1 MEDWLDLPFDD
12 IPIEDAP
19 ASPPRPVSV
28 SELSARLKSTVER
41 TFTGLAVEG
50 EISNCRQW
58 SSGHVYFT
66 LKDDYAQIR
75 AVVFRMTA
83 RQLKFRPED
92 GMRVIAYGRI
102 SIYEVKG
109 EYQLIVDALEPH
121 GLGAL
126 QAAFDQ
132 LKRKLQAEGLF
143 EAARKRP
150 LPVWPRRIGVVTS
163 LDGAAVRDI
172 LRVICHRHPT
182 ARIVIRAARVQGDGA
197 AIDLVR
203 ALRVVARVNE
213 VDVVILGRGGGSAE
227 DLWAFNDEALARAIA
242 ACPVPVISAVGHEV
256 DFTIADFVADVRAAT
271 PSNAA
276 ELVVDRA
283 DNFRTR
289 IDRAT
294 TRLAQALR
302 YSAER
307 RRQHAERLDMRL
319 QGWPVRVVMRD
330 RDRQELML
338 RLGHAMR
345 DRMGRQAQRFD
356 GLRRRLERRDIRRVA
371 ADLTT
376 RLVRADGRLRE
387 LVTARRHTWE
397 SRVRAL
403 AAQLD
408 AMSPLAVLG
417 RGYAVCWNETRTSII
432 RSARAVERGQSVRVT
447 LAEGELACRVDDTIN
462 TDAATPRSAS
472 GGARPGG
479 TSGS

>member
-1 MEDWLDLPFDD
+1 MEDRLDLPFDD
-12 IPIEDAP
+12 IPIDDGGAEAL
-19 ASPPRPVSV
+19 RPVSV
-28 SELSARLKSTVER
+28 SELTTRLKSTVER
-41 TFTGLAVEG
+41 AFTGLAVEG

-83 RQLKFRPED
+83 RQLKVRPED

-102 SIYEVKG
+102 SVYEVKG
-109 EYQLIVDALEPH
+109 EYQLIVDAMQPH

-126 QAAFDQ
+126 LAAFDQ

-143 EAARKRP
+143 EPSRKRP
-150 LPVWPRRIGVVTS
+150 LPVFPRRIGVVTS

-172 LRVICHRHPT
+172 VRVLCHRHPA

-197 AIDLVR
+197 ASDLIR
-203 ALRVVARVNE
+203 ALRVVVRVAG

-227 DLWAFNDEALARAIA
+227 DLRAFNDEGLARAIA
-242 ACPVPVISAVGHEV
+242 ACPVPVIAAVGHEV

-289 IDRAT
+289 IERASA
-294 TRLAQALR
+294 RLGQILR
-302 YSAER
+302 YGAER
-307 RRQHAERLDMRL
+307 RRQQTDRLDLRL
-319 QGWPVRVVMRD
+319 KQWPVRVVMRD
-330 RDRQELML
+330 RDRQELTL
-338 RLGHAMR
+338 RLHHAMR
-345 DRMGRQAQRFD
+345 DRIGRGAQRID
-356 GLRRRLERRDIRRVA
+356 GLRRRLERRDVRRVV

-376 RLVRADGRLRE
+376 RIVRADGRLRA
-387 LVTARRHTWE
+387 LATARRIAWQA
-397 SRVRAL
+397 RVRAL

-408 AMSPLAVLG
+408 ALSPLAVLG
-417 RGYAVCWNETRTSII
+417 RGYAVCWNESRTSII
-432 RSARAVERGQSVRVT
+432 RSSLAVASGDAVLVT
-447 LAEGELACRVDDTIN
+447 LAEGELACRVE
-462 TDAATPRSAS
+462 DARTPRREA
-472 GGARPGG
+472 GGESLDEPR
-479 TSGS
+479 T